1 MTQTGAYPGFS
12 KGGVTEASHQI
23 VMSTSRPR
31 VAALPRVSAGA
42 VVLSLHEGPY

>member
-23 VMSTSRPR
+23 VMSTSTPC
-31 VAALPRVSAGA
+31 VAALPRVTAGS
-42 VVLSLHEGPY
+42 VVLSLYEGPY